1 MGTHELDL
9 AAVLPVLLPTA
20 IAWAEEKSSEI
31 AATGE
36 PLSES
41 ETRLARAVGV
51 ADPQRVRVAIVPI
64 LPLPDNPE
72 LRAAALQ
79 TGLLGPGMIGLT
91 LGYGIYL
98 CDGHVS
104 NRLLSHECRHVHQY
118 EQAGSIKNFLPQYL
132 QQIATFRYEN
142 APHEIDAREHE
153 IEVA

>member
-1 MGTHELDL
+1 MGTPELNL
-9 AAVLPVLLPTA
+9 AAVLPALLPRA
-20 IAWAEEKSSEI
+20 IAWAEDKSNEV
-31 AATGE
+31 AATGV
-36 PLSES
+36 PLSEF

-51 ADPQRVRVAIVPI
+51 ADPQRIRIAIVPI

-79 TGLLGPGMIGLT
+79 SGLLGPGMIGLT

-98 CDGHVS
+98 CDGYVS

-118 EQAGSIKNFLPQYL
+118 ENAGSIKDFLPEYL
-132 QQIATFRYEN
+132 HQIATFGYDN
-142 APHEIDAREHE
+142 APYEIDAREHE